1 MESVAQ
7 NRIETEVQHRRFVIF
22 ISWYSPEIVS
32 AIIESN
38 ELDNLN
44 LLFGFPSFVIWLTL
58 VCFLF

>member
-44 LLFGFPSFVIWLTL
+44 LLFGFPSFVI
-58 VCFLF
+58 